1 MMPSRTDQD
10 LIGSSKLL
18 LGGDGT
24 WAGLVPL
31 EDDDDVG

>member
-1 MMPSRTDQD
+1 MTSSHTDQD
-10 LIGSSKLL
+10 LIGSTKLL